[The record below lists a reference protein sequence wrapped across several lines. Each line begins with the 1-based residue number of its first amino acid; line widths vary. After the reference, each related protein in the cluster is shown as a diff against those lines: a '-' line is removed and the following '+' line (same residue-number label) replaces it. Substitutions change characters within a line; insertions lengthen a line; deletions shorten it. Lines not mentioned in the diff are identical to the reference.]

1 MAPRSTA
8 PRSERYT
15 AWLRGINVGGKNRLP
30 MAALAELFT
39 AAGGT
44 DVRTYIQSGNVV
56 FRAPAS
62 RAAKLAA
69 AVESAI
75 TDGFGFASPV
85 ILRRVDALRAAVDPN
100 PFLARGVP
108 ADELHLGLL
117 RDAPTAADVAALD
130 AKRGAPDAFAVIGDH
145 VYLHLPNGVARSK
158 LTNAYFDRALATVS
172 TIRNWRT
179 VLAVLELAEAS

>member
-1 MAPRSTA
+1 MA

-30 MAALAELFT
+30 MAALAELFAT
-39 AAGGT
+39 AGAT

-56 FRAPAS
+56 LRVPTS
-62 RAAKLAA
+62 RAAKLGA
-69 AVESAI
+69 AVEAAI
-75 TDGFGFASPV
+75 TDAFGFTSPV
-85 ILRRVDALRAAVDPN
+85 ILRRVDALRAAADAN
-100 PFLARGVP
+100 PFLASGVP
-108 ADELHLGLL
+108 TEELHLGIL
-117 RDAPTAADVAALD
+117 RDAPTAARVAALD
-130 AKRGAPDAFAVIGDH
+130 AGRSTPDAFAVIGDH

-179 VLAVLELAEAS
+179 VLAVLELAEAI